1 MIENAYQLS
10 ESENEWWDKT
20 IQEFRKKY
28 VKTPREYIE
37 ESIGLKKYD
46 AEKLKGNVE
55 SLLINERDSIYQLFL
70 RDESR
75 MNAKLVSHLM
85 LTREFPKSRYESL
98 LAASNIFEEKSSLG
112 IDAFRTR
119 SSELYGQVTGEIFP
133 YLYALSL
140 SSTNSRR
147 ARAGGT
153 FEMLIEKCLQ
163 ILNYTFQNQSSL
175 GTDFYKSNRI
185 GKKVDIIIPGRK
197 AYEQRRTD
205 CGIIS
210 AKTSLR
216 ERWQEVV
223 EELNRSNVRHIYLAT
238 LDDGITSN
246 QVDIMKE
253 YNITLIVRES
263 EKTKKF
269 SGAGNVES
277 FDSFFTTT
285 VPHLLAA
292 WPGYSND

>member
-10 ESENEWWDKT
+10 ESENEWWDIT

-55 SLLINERDSIYQLFL
+55 SLLIDERDSIYQLFL

-85 LTREFPKSRYESL
+85 RTREFPKSRYESL

-119 SSELYGQVTGEIFP
+119 SSELYGQITGEIFP

-163 ILNYTFQNQSSL
+163 ILDYTFQNQSSL

-238 LDDGITSN
+238 LDEGITSN

-253 YNITLIVRES
+253 YNITLIVRAS

-269 SGAGNVES
+269 SDAGNVES
-277 FDSFFTTT
+277 FDSFFDKT

>member
-10 ESENEWWDKT
+10 ESENEWWDIT
-20 IQEFRKKY
+20 IQEFRQKY

-55 SLLINERDSIYQLFL
+55 SLLIDERDSIYQLFL

-85 LTREFPKSRYESL
+85 QTREFPKSRYESL

-163 ILNYTFQNQSSL
+163 ILDYTFQNQSSL

-238 LDDGITSN
+238 LDEGITSN

-253 YNITLIVRES
+253 YNITLIVRAS

-277 FDSFFTTT
+277 FDSFFNKT

>member
-85 LTREFPKSRYESL
+85 QTREFPKSRYESL

-163 ILNYTFQNQSSL
+163 ILDYTFQNQSSL

-277 FDSFFTTT
+277 FDSFFNKT

>member
-1 MIENAYQLS
+1 MIENTYQLS
-10 ESENEWWDKT
+10 ESESDWWDKT
-20 IQEFRKKY
+20 IQEFRKKH

-37 ESIGLKKYD
+37 ESIGLKKYGV
-46 AEKLKGNVE
+46 ETLRGNVE
-55 SLLINERDSIYQLFL
+55 SLLINERESIYQLFL

-85 LTREFPKSRYESL
+85 QSREIPKSRYESL
-98 LAASNIFEEKSSLG
+98 LAESKIFEEKSNLS
-112 IDAFRTR
+112 IDIFRTR

-163 ILNYTFQNQSSL
+163 ILDYTFQNQSSL

-210 AKTSLR
+210 AKTTLR

-238 LDDGITSN
+238 LDEGITSN

-253 YNITLIVRES
+253 YNITLIVRKS
-263 EKTKKF
+263 EKVKKF
-269 SGAGNVES
+269 SSAGNVES
-277 FDSFFTTT
+277 FDSFFNKT

-292 WPGYSND
+292 WPGYTND